1 MIADDEHDTAR
12 SGGFDPRYDPAFQ
25 RGYRPQPGERARTRV
40 RSASGS
46 AATGRSAAI
55 APPVSRTSSARDVAP
70 VDEVAPVETADTS
83 WEVSAEPV
91 SGLGTP
97 PYAIASAASVVPA
110 SVVPVPVG
118 PTPGLLAGVELSP
131 RRNPY
136 MLALWIV
143 GAALVVLGV
152 VVYAVAANTSY
163 TNNYSGSG
171 SDVATQVFIQIG
183 WVLAGPMI
191 TIGFATL
198 IGLLFLTALAGR
210 RRPTD
215 APPTG
220 PDGETGL

>member
-25 RGYRPQPGERARTRV
+25 RGYRPQPGERPRTTV
-40 RSASGS
+40 RSASGT
-46 AATGRSAAI
+46 AASGRVASGARTAS
-55 APPVSRTSSARDVAP
+55 PTSSARDVSPLDDIA
-70 VDEVAPVETADTS
+70 AAGTADTS
-83 WEVSAEPV
+83 WEQSAEPV
-91 SGLGTP
+91 TGP
-97 PYAIASAASVVPA
+97 AVAPYAAAPAVPA
-110 SVVPVPVG
+110 PSP
-118 PTPGLLAGVELSP
+118 LASVELSP

-163 TNNYSGSG
+163 TNNYSGTG

-198 IGLLFLTALAGR
+198 VALLFLTALTGR
-210 RRPTD
+210 RRSSDVPPTD
-215 APPTG
+215 